1 MSKKENEVKI
11 EMLSEELNPK
21 TLTYRC
27 FEAILIKHGILK
39 RDDKEQIK
47 NFRKNAVPDVTE
59 LMIVIETMYQKESIE
74 DLVSFYVNYGVE
86 VSQYH

>member
-11 EMLSEELNPK
+11 EMLTEELNPK

-47 NFRKNAVPDVTE
+47 MNCCQFRPT
-59 LMIVIETMYQKESIE
+59 TKESFSI
-74 DLVSFYVNYGVE
+74 VNHCSNMG
-86 VSQYH
+86 